1 MKRYYTRACNFHY
14 GTLSKNLIKKKL
26 ALPLCGNKEIAF
38 DKIEI
43 FTRDNK
49 NISSKII
56 SIKKINFL
64 NSIIKSK
71 IKKDIQK
78 ITSKRTILNKFT
90 NYNEPLIM
98 GILNMT
104 PDSFSDG
111 GKYMH
116 IKNALKKISLMIEAG
131 AKIIDVGGESTRP
144 GAKTISPESEWKRV
158 EKVIKIFKKKYSNI
172 LLSIDTRKSKIMYKA
187 LKNKVDIVNDVSGF
201 SHDAESFKKIKNKNV
216 WKVIHHMQGTPKTMQ
231 LNPRYDNALLDIY
244 DFFEEKL
251 SSQFTNIK
259 YLNKIILDPGIGFG
273 KNLKH
278 NLMLLSKISLFHS
291 LGFPILI
298 GTSRKKFIS
307 DISGT
312 YDSKER
318 IGGTLSSVLFTLSQ
332 GVQIFRV
339 HDVLEIK
346 QGILV
351 YKRLLNQ

>member
-1 MKRYYTRACNFHY
+1 
-14 GTLSKNLIKKKL
+14 
-26 ALPLCGNKEIAF
+26 
-38 DKIEI
+38 
-43 FTRDNK
+43 
-49 NISSKII
+49 
-56 SIKKINFL
+56 
-64 NSIIKSK
+64 
-71 IKKDIQK
+71 
-78 ITSKRTILNKFT
+78 
-90 NYNEPLIM
+90 
-98 GILNMT
+98 
-104 PDSFSDG
+104 
-111 GKYMH
+111 
-116 IKNALKKISLMIEAG
+116 
-131 AKIIDVGGESTRP
+131 
-144 GAKTISPESEWKRV
+144 
-158 EKVIKIFKKKYSNI
+158 
-172 LLSIDTRKSKIMYKA
+172 
-187 LKNKVDIVNDVSGF
+187 
-201 SHDAESFKKIKNKNV
+201 
-216 WKVIHHMQGTPKTMQ
+216 MQGTPKTMQ